1 MHMTKISM
9 GCILAAGC
17 LAIQPSFAQPT
28 GPTTTRFVV
37 TPQAL
42 VFGKVTPNSG
52 IQATSFTVRAFSG
65 QSEVQVPFIAF
76 SSNGALAISFS
87 TCSGAK
93 PSVQFGTPVTLV
105 ACLDT
110 QKVVRGNYAFVLTI
124 RYQKLG
130 GTILGEPTNEPRD
143 VTPVNCT
150 ALTTGTLPDLHV
162 AVNVAVSATGGQVTA
177 SPSPVSFVYSSNPA
191 LDQLQ
196 QPITIDYVNGS
207 PGSSDAIDS
216 IAFAPASP
224 PEGTWVNLA
233 TDCTG
238 TIKVDLCTI
247 TITADPFKLIGAV
260 AGNHYTSTVPIQAN
274 SGGHS
279 DLVIEFD
286 YLRTGSTQL
295 FPHLADGGEFQT
307 DFLLVNPTSIPVCVD
322 LKFHLDGNAPALPI
336 ISNGLGT
343 ITALGITGIPLPP
356 SGSALF
362 QTVGS
367 PSAALVSGWVEIVSP
382 VQLNGQAKFTRHAGD
397 GKYYQGSVPVTLP
410 KASFGVPYDT
420 TKDSNTGE
428 FFISGLAVAN
438 PDSAQSVQFTCT
450 DSATGASVGIGPGG
464 GLPGFGHF
472 PQVLSVLSNPP
483 RRGTLFC
490 TATHPVGVL
499 GLSFAGSF
507 AFSSVPII

>member
-1 MHMTKISM
+1 MTKTSL
-9 GCILAAGC
+9 GCVLAMAC
-17 LAIQPSFAQPT
+17 MAVEPSFAQVT
-28 GPTTTRFVV
+28 GPNITRFVV
-37 TPQAL
+37 TAPG
-42 VFGKVTPNSG
+42 FGKVAPNTGVQS
-52 IQATSFTVRAFSG
+52 ATFTVRAFSG
-65 QSEVQVPFIAF
+65 QTEVQVPFIVF
-76 SSNGALAISFS
+76 SSNGALGVSFS
-87 TCSGAK
+87 TCTGAK

-110 QKVVRGNYAFVLTI
+110 QKVVRGNYAFLLTV

-130 GTILGEPTNEPRD
+130 GGPTNEPQANELRD
-143 VTPVNCT
+143 VSTVDCSAPTT
-150 ALTTGTLPDLHV
+150 ATIPELHV
-162 AVNVAVSATGGQVTA
+162 AVNVTVSAPGGQVTA
-177 SPSPVSFVYSSNPA
+177 SPSTVQFVYSSNPA

-196 QPITIDYVNGS
+196 QPITIDYVNS
-207 PGSSDAIDS
+207 NPPTSDALDS
-216 IAFAPASP
+216 IAFVPASP
-224 PEGTWVNLA
+224 PEGSWVNLA
-233 TDCTG
+233 TDCSG

-260 AGNHYTSTVPIQAN
+260 AGQTYTSTVPIRAN

-279 DLVIEFD
+279 DLVINFD
-286 YLRTGSTQL
+286 YSRTAATQL

-307 DFLLVNPTSIPVCVD
+307 DFLLVNPTSVPVCVD

-382 VQLNGQAKFTRHAGD
+382 VRLDGQAKFTRHAGD

-410 KASFGVPYDT
+410 SASFGVPYDT

-472 PQVLSVLSNPP
+472 PQVLSVLSSPP

-490 TATHPVGVL
+490 TASHPVGVL
-499 GLSFAGSF
+499 GLSFAGAF